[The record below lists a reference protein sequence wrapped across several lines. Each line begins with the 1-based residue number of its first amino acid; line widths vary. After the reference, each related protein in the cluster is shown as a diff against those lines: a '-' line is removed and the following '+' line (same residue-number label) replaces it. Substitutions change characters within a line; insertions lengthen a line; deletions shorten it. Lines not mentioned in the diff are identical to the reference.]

1 LADFVAASVARIE
14 QSEIR
19 EQPHRTTPHF
29 ATLNAGY
36 ELHPE
41 RTLRTAAISGREV
54 TLWVNRAIRATSSG
68 VCFTP
73 NRDQIATLRQPTRS
87 RPAVWCVIV
96 YVKLQQA

>member
-41 RTLRTAAISGREV
+41 RHRTRIAALEIAVTLRTAAISGREV
-54 TLWVNRAIRATSSG
+54 TLWVLAVSK
-68 VCFTP
+68 
-73 NRDQIATLRQPTRS
+73 RS
-87 RPAVWCVIV
+87 
-96 YVKLQQA
+96 